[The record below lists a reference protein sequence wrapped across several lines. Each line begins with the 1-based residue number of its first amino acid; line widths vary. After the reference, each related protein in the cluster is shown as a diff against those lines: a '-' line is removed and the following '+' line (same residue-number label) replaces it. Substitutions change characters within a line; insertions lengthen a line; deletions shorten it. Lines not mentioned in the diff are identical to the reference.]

1 MAYAFD
7 PIPAK
12 LDPKYHDKVIGTGCH
27 MWSEWVP
34 TNGQMHF
41 QVFPRIAAYAEVGWT
56 EKKNKNFDNFKSAL
70 RILEKRWDQKGIYY
84 APDSAVKKGS
94 KW

>member
-41 QVFPRIAAYAEVGWT
+41 QVFPRIAAYMLKNYGSICWWNIRKSIREFII
-56 EKKNKNFDNFKSAL
+56 EKYRL
-70 RILEKRWDQKGIYY
+70 TCIM
-84 APDSAVKKGS
+84 
-94 KW
+94 